1 MKFTVVKKK
10 STFEDYYR
18 KKVVVMREVAKKDD
32 LSLEECLKQRMGKT
46 VDEYKQW
53 QLKLYNKKDCHSFW
67 HSECTN
73 RDTECHHCCHYYSTA
88 DWDKMTVKEKFLIKN
103 S

>member
-1 MKFTVVKKK
+1 MK
-10 STFEDYYR
+10 TFKGYYR
-18 KKVVVMREVAKKDD
+18 KKVADMRKVAKRDS
-32 LSLEECLKQRMGKT
+32 LSLEECLKQRIGKT

-53 QLKLYNKKDCHSFW
+53 QLKLYNRKECHSFW

-73 RDTECHHCCHYYSTA
+73 RDIDCHRCCHYYSA
-88 DWDKMTVKEKFLIKN
+88 AEWDKMTVKKRNNIKN